1 MAVKIDMN
9 ILNLDEIIIRRINHK
24 DEAALGVFFE
34 TVLRHTYIKEDLMSF
49 ESEMLQE
56 IEIKKEYVKADLS
69 SNGKRRFLL
78 LAEHQG
84 QILGTLSIGAAD
96 ENDIIRERAPE
107 LSQLYELGTAF
118 ILPEVQNKGIITKLI
133 EDMRLELISRGETA
147 FCLDSGYPTAQK
159 IWTKKFGA
167 PSYHLKDYWGAGSDH
182 MIWDVKL

>member
-1 MAVKIDMN
+1 MVVRIDMN
-9 ILNLDEIIIRRINHK
+9 TLNLDEIIIRRISHK
-24 DEAALGVFFE
+24 DEAALGVLFE
-34 TVLRHTYIKEDLMSF
+34 TVLKHTYIKEDLMSF

-56 IEIKKEYVKADLS
+56 IEVKKAYVKDDLS
-69 SNGKRRFLL
+69 SNGERRFLL

-84 QILGTLSIGAAD
+84 RVLGTLSIGAAD

-107 LSQLYELGTAF
+107 LSHLYELGTAF

-133 EDMRLELISRGETA
+133 EDMRFELISRGETA